1 MTREEFLEYRFEG
14 YGQIQK
20 LWDLLYDAE
29 AEWRRYREIQENN
42 VRYLEIAQRIKA
54 ARPGLSD
61 EDLDRAVRQADR
73 RIRFDLPGADI
84 QGRLGLFHL
93 RKTIEERLEKAAAA
107 KDTRAVTKWKKALAA
122 LAAPPGQ
129 GAKVPLPPLA

>member
-1 MTREEFLEYRFEG
+1 MIREEFLEYRFEG
-14 YGQIQK
+14 YGQLQK
-20 LWDLLYDAE
+20 LWDLVFDPE

-42 VRYLEIAQRIKA
+42 ARYLQVAQRIKA
-54 ARPGLSD
+54 ARPGISD

-73 RIRFDLPGADI
+73 RIRFDLPAADT

-93 RKTIEERLEKAAAA
+93 RKALEERLAKATAA
-107 KDTRAVTKWKKALAA
+107 KDSRAASKWKQALATLEG
-122 LAAPPGQ
+122 LAGQ

>member
-1 MTREEFLEYRFEG
+1 MTREEFMECRFEG
-14 YGQIQK
+14 YGQLQK
-20 LWDLLYDAE
+20 LWDLLYDVE

-42 VRYLEIAQRIKA
+42 ARYMEVAQRIKA

-73 RIRFDLPGADI
+73 RIRFDLPGADT

-93 RKTIEERLEKAAAA
+93 RKALEERLEKATAA
-107 KDTRAVTKWKKALAA
+107 KDARAVTKWKKALAA
-122 LAAPPGQ
+122 LETSAGP